1 MKGRD
6 RMLKD
11 LVLKNRT
18 YRRFYGEEEISRE
31 TLVDLIE
38 LARLSSTGANLQ
50 QLKYIISN
58 TPEKNKMIFQ
68 ELKWAAYLKDWD
80 GPVEEERPTAYLV
93 IVADKE
99 IGSNIYWNHGIACQS
114 ILLGATEK
122 GLGGCMFGG
131 FNKENLKNKLQV
143 PDRYEILLVIAL
155 GKPKEEVVLEELGP
169 DGDIKYWRDDKGV
182 HHVPKRRLEDLI
194 LDL

>member
-6 RMLKD
+6 KMLKD

-18 YRRFYGEEEISRE
+18 YRRFHGEEEISRE
-31 TLVDLIE
+31 TLLELIE
-38 LARLSSTGANLQ
+38 LSRLSSTGANLQ
-50 QLKYIISN
+50 QLKYIRSN
-58 TPEKNKMIFQ
+58 TPEKNQMIFE

-80 GPVEEERPTAYLV
+80 GPVEEERPSAYLV
-93 IVADKE
+93 MVADKD

-194 LDL
+194 LDI

>member
-58 TPEKNKMIFQ
+58 TPEKNQMIFQ